1 MTSPSDRDRHPDV
14 EEISDY
20 TEGLLPPSRTAEIGR
35 HLDECA
41 DCADIHRSLRE
52 IRNLLGTLPA
62 SSPIPTDV
70 AERIDAALAAEAL
83 LDSTRQP
90 PALHGPR
97 ALPENGAADDR
108 SSATVERL
116 GRGDARSDG
125 QATEPE
131 EAGTASEAVSTV
143 GGPHVSRETSRS
155 SRTPGTQGRSTT
167 GPGRNATGPG
177 RTPRRRRS
185 VALGAALGVAVIGA
199 SVLLF
204 QGTDGKTPVTS
215 ADRPA
220 SSRASATA
228 NADEFS
234 GSRLE
239 TRVDTLLTAK
249 PSGTPRSAPGTQSNS
264 ADTGAAT
271 NQPLM
276 QALPEVPRCV
286 QQGTGRTEAV
296 LAAQQGT
303 YRGTP
308 AYLLVL
314 ANPSD
319 DTTVRVYV
327 IDSSCVGATPP
338 VKGAVLETETL
349 PRR

>member
-1 MTSPSDRDRHPDV
+1 MTSPSDRGRHPDV

-20 TEGLLPPSRTAEIGR
+20 TEGLLPPSRTGEVR
-35 HLDECA
+35 QHLDDCA

-52 IRNLLGTLPA
+52 IQGLLGTLPA
-62 SSPIPTDV
+62 SSPMPTDV

-83 LDSTRQP
+83 LDTAREPS
-90 PALHGPR
+90 ALHGPR
-97 ALPENGAADDR
+97 APRESAATTDDR
-108 SSATVERL
+108 TSAAAEHV
-116 GRGDARSDG
+116 GRGDARSDE
-125 QATEPE
+125 QAS
-131 EAGTASEAVSTV
+131 ASEAVAMA
-143 GGPHVSRETSRS
+143 GEPHVSRETSRS
-155 SRTPGTQGRSTT
+155 SRAPGTPSRSTS

-185 VALGAALGVAVIGA
+185 VALGTALGVAVIGA
-199 SVLLF
+199 GVLLF

-215 ADRPA
+215 ADRQA

-234 GSRLE
+234 GSPLE

-264 ADTGAAT
+264 ADTGAST
-271 NQPLM
+271 SQPLM